1 MRIEQ
6 VEQNVGIL
14 VQTGSVDDDFIMLG
28 HFEEKIFDAGTFGDV
43 DIVYDIFNLCL
54 CAKEKRGKSEVGIQ

>member
-14 VQTGSVDDDFIMLG
+14 VQTGSVDDDFVMLG
-28 HFEEKIFDAGTFGDV
+28 HFEEEIFDAGTFGDV
-43 DIVYDIFNLCL
+43 DVVYDIFNL
-54 CAKEKRGKSEVGIQ
+54 